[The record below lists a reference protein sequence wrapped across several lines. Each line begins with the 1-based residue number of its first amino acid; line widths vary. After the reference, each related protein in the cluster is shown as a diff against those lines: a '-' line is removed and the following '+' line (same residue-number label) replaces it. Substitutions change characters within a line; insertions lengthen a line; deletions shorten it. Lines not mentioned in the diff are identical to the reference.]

1 LVWNENFGDNR
12 MLCVKRDDVKY
23 WSCPFR
29 IDLISSF
36 HVTMRDADETPRF
49 LRVEV
54 ILNSAIFYITFTDA
68 RYYPPPIQ
76 LENLS
81 DVPVLYQQKI
91 DSIYEISSRYLG
103 LSSSHLRTICK
114 ARSTVDYAWDDPYG
128 NKLLVL
134 QVFENK
140 SNCYDPQKPGM
151 GPPLVYTNDLDEGFD
166 GVEGCISQLKDKDL
180 NLRRGKPITA
190 LFSHLLPRKPGY
202 GFTDEF
208 ELALEVM
215 QKGKV
220 MLNKLNLS
228 DSSRSQL
235 WRFASDGCLEN
246 IGMNNRARPGERY
259 VLDVLD
265 SGGFERQLRCKIE
278 GMFVEARKTE
288 VVLAAPNKNSPRSRN
303 GVPVEQVWELQSQRP
318 GSGILDVECL
328 YRGPTLV
335 VRITD
340 RAKPYRAVQR
350 FHQAPELLL
359 ACAAAAADGPGCS
372 KVCDFEVNVSMRNG
386 IGLSFINGLHEEL
399 IYARFQGIVL
409 HVNRQ
414 GRTHQITG
422 SVEVIQADNQLLATD
437 RWQVLFCQ
445 QGAVSSGESGHSD
458 TQVVVPA
465 LKLEMNCTPMEHY
478 DAFDV
483 RFFCCLGQCY
493 TFAASAAEN
502 IY

>member
-91 DSIYEISSRYLG
+91 D
-103 LSSSHLRTICK
+103 
-114 ARSTVDYAWDDPYG
+114 
-128 NKLLVL
+128 
-134 QVFENK
+134 
-140 SNCYDPQKPGM
+140 
-151 GPPLVYTNDLDEGFD
+151 
-166 GVEGCISQLKDKDL
+166 
-180 NLRRGKPITA
+180 
-190 LFSHLLPRKPGY
+190 RKPGY

-228 DSSRSQL
+228 DSSRNQL

-265 SGGFERQLRCKIE
+265 SGGFVLMMLKRNTARERFQKWYFTAERQLRCKIE

-372 KVCDFEVNVSMRNG
+372 RVCDFEVNVSMRNG

-483 RFFCCLGQCY
+483 RCFCCLGQCY
-493 TFAASAAEN
+493 SLPPVQRRTFTEH
-502 IY
+502 